1 MLIERY
7 NNTHHEINQ
16 ENQETYHDDLEKY
29 FSSQYQTEF
38 VNMAGHEMKTSIQAI
53 LTYSELLQDKH
64 DTHREDYVKAILRN
78 ASRLRMLSNNLTD
91 YTKIDAGMLRLK
103 KERFDLGTLILS
115 LAEDFRNMI
124 RHQES
129 KIKITVHSQRHVYV
143 NADSERLAQV
153 ILNLLDNA
161 AKFTKNGDISIKLEE
176 SQDANY
182 ILTTITDTGPGIDNN
197 VKPNLFNKFVT
208 SSHSGTGL
216 GLYICKNIIDAHGGR
231 IWSENNNDKNGATFS
246 FKIPINPNNS
256 NINYTKFLNSRIG
269 V

>member
-1 MLIERY
+1 MLVEKC
-7 NNTHHEINQ
+7 NNTYHKINQ
-16 ENQETYHDDLEKY
+16 GNQETCHDDLEKY

-64 DTHREDYVKAILRN
+64 DKHREDYVKAILRN
-78 ASRLRMLSNNLTD
+78 ASRLKMLSNNLTD
-91 YTKIDAGMLRLK
+91 FTKIDADMLRLK
-103 KERFDLGTLILS
+103 KEQFDLGTLVLS
-115 LAEDFRNMI
+115 LVEDFKNMN
-124 RHQES
+124 RCQES
-129 KIKITVHSQRHVYV
+129 KIKITVHSQKHVYV

-161 AKFTKNGDISIKLEE
+161 TKFTKNGDISIKLEE
-176 SQDANY
+176 RQDANY

-208 SSHSGTGL
+208 SSHRGTGL
-216 GLYICKNIIDAHGGR
+216 GLYICKNIIEAHGGR
-231 IWSENNNDKNGATFS
+231 IWAENSNDKNGATFA
-246 FKIPINPNNS
+246 FTIPINPNNP
-256 NINYTKFLNSRIG
+256 NTNYTKFLNSRIE